1 MIQESVTKQ
10 IIRMYDSGKKIADI
24 AEAMEMS
31 FMEVNNVI
39 LNHVPDKLAHSMS
52 GDVTATE
59 ADDESDEDEDENV
72 QSETEEQDD
81 ENSSDLKP
89 ETTRVPD
96 KLKEFAGKELEESK
110 AQLESLTADRKQKL
124 EELENLDLKISETR
138 ADIKAWERVLSGN
151 T

>member
-31 FMEVNNVI
+31 FMAVNNVI

-59 ADDESDEDEDENV
+59 ADDESDEDENV

-81 ENSSDLKP
+81 ENSSDLKS

-124 EELENLDLKISETR
+124 EELENLDLKISETK